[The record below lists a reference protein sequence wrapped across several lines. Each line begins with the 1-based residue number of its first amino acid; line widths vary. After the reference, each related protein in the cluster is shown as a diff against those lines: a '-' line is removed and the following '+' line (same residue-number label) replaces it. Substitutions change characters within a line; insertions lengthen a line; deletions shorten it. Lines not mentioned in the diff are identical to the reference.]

1 MIYLGSTCV
10 KNIELN
16 GLTGLKYP
24 GDGRIWDN
32 FCKGLYINIDD
43 FPDYCKTVFLNYI
56 KSFNLTLEELDELL
70 HHYPI
75 YQEEI
80 DKRKK
85 IVLDTLLIANP
96 TIKEVQSYRSFI
108 DDKFDT
114 CLDERTKELIRV
126 IPTIKEVQ
134 SYRSFIDDKFDTCL
148 DERTKELIRVIPT
161 IKEVQSYRSFID
173 DKFDTCLDE
182 RTKELTKEME
192 KLQATRESKKQ
203 KDIKEKLL
211 DLILSELKTMHLC
224 KPCVLK
230 RIIPP
235 DKNTYSKLLD
245 TVRKCKECGLYLER
259 LWFPKYKKWLSSKS
273 YSIDGN
279 TH

>member
-114 CLDERTKELIRV
+114 CLDERTKEL
-126 IPTIKEVQ
+126 
-134 SYRSFIDDKFDTCL
+134 
-148 DERTKELIRVIPT
+148 
-161 IKEVQSYRSFID
+161 
-173 DKFDTCLDE
+173 
-182 RTKELTKEME
+182 TKEME

>member
-148 DERTKELIRVIPT
+148 DERTKEL
-161 IKEVQSYRSFID
+161 
-173 DKFDTCLDE
+173 
-182 RTKELTKEME
+182 TKEME